1 MLKLRLNVTRIPII
15 AVVGYSNSGKTRC
28 MTELISILTRRGWRV
43 ASAKHCHDEFRLDVE
58 GKDSWKHKQA
68 GAVTTIMANRHQIGA
83 IITPAFPLTLEDICE
98 RYVYD
103 SDILLAE
110 GYSSEPCPKILVTS
124 RERIEEERV
133 QPGDHIIALVGE
145 REFDLSLPQFSFR
158 EMEALATQLEQEFLF
173 PQLAAKA
180 EAAQLETEL
189 V

>member
-1 MLKLRLNVTRIPII
+1 MLKVCLNMIRIPII
-15 AVVGYSNSGKTRC
+15 AIVGYSGSGKTRS
-28 MTELISILTRRGWRV
+28 MTELISILTQRGWRV

-68 GAVTTIMANRHQIGA
+68 GAVTTIMANRHQIGV
-83 IITPAFPLTLEDICE
+83 IITPTFPLSLEEICE
-98 RYVYD
+98 QYIYD
-103 SDILLAE
+103 ADILLAE

-133 QPGDHIIALVGE
+133 RLDDCIIALVGE
-145 REFDLSLPQFSFR
+145 RQFDIPIPQFSFR
-158 EMEALATQLEQEFLF
+158 EMEALATQLEQDYLL

-180 EAAQLETEL
+180 GAAQLETEL